1 MRALKAVPALGA
13 AALMLYALSSASA
26 QQRAR
31 QRAPIIRVYST
42 SGGDYINTSTYVEPQ
57 IQVSE
62 NAYVF
67 AVEMDLDGQ
76 IQVLHPDFPGLSVK
90 ISAHTNLRLPN
101 FFAGFNQGVPSA
113 GVYSS
118 ARFQRYSPYGGYI
131 DTRGTVLALA
141 SRAPFNL
148 DRIESGGDWNISQL
162 RQLIENRTPLEA
174 LNVLADYL
182 GAKDEPVGWDFMRFA
197 GGATNAYAY
206 NDYNY
211 YSPCAYYGYFYG
223 PLGLNVFQALRLQSR
238 SGVRPRVVGFDACG
252 LPIISYGPGIVNRFP
267 VTGRPPRTRGDT
279 TVFPKGRIP
288 REGTPRHPAEAS
300 ATGGKAAPEGI
311 FPLPRSVGQM
321 GDVTITAPSG
331 RRNEPRII
339 DSYRSQP
346 ATIPVPS
353 GRMPIDRSIPRNE
366 PAVGGGSM
374 PVREYHPEPR
384 VESPPPSR
392 LPVYS
397 PPPPVIHERPST
409 PPPAPPPRVVAP
421 TTKSEPASNPPP
433 SRKQ

>member
-13 AALMLYALSSASA
+13 AALMLGTLSSASA
-26 QQRAR
+26 AQQTAR
-31 QRAPIIRVYST
+31 QRAPIIRVYSA

-90 ISAHTNLRLPN
+90 ISKHTNLRLPN
-101 FFAGFNQGVPSA
+101 FFAGFNQGP

-118 ARFQRYSPYGGYI
+118 ARFQRYSPYGGYN

-141 SRAPFNL
+141 SRAPFDL
-148 DRIESGGDWNISQL
+148 DRIESGGDWNISRI

-182 GAKDEPVGWDFMRFA
+182 GAKDEPIGWDFMRFA

-206 NDYNY
+206 NDYAY
-211 YSPCAYYGYFYG
+211 YSPCAYYGYYYS
-223 PLGLNVFQALRLQSR
+223 PLGLNVFGAPPPLGNRVGLKPRL
-238 SGVRPRVVGFDACG
+238 VGFDACG
-252 LPIISYGPGIVNRFP
+252 LPIISYGPAIVNRFP
-267 VTGRPPRTRGDT
+267 VTRPPRNRGDT
-279 TVFPKGRIP
+279 TVFPKGRFP
-288 REGTPRHPAEAS
+288 HEGTPRHPAEAS
-300 ATGGKAAPEGI
+300 TTDGKAAPVGI

-321 GDVTITAPSG
+321 GDVTITAPSA

-346 ATIPVPS
+346 GTIPVPS

-374 PVREYHPEPR
+374 PVRDYHPEPR
-384 VESPPPSR
+384 VQSPPPSR
-392 LPVYS
+392 VPAYT
-397 PPPPVIHERPST
+397 PPPVIHEKPST
-409 PPPAPPPRVVAP
+409 PPPAPPPPRVVAP

-433 SRKQ
+433 GRKQ